1 MKMRRPKTTRVKR
14 REAPAAAR
22 RRSPSPNLQQQLDQ
36 RTRERDEALKHLA
49 EALEQQTATSDVLQ
63 VISSSPGE
71 LETVFE
77 TMLANAARICEATF
91 GNMYLREG
99 EFFRIAAAHN
109 TPLALVENRRRVPL
123 HPSPKSPVGRMAK
136 IKQAVHV
143 ADLSAEQSYVERDPE
158 VVAGVEL
165 GGMRTLVLVPMLKE
179 SELIGAIAIYRQ
191 EVRPFTEKQIELVKN
206 FAAQAVIAIENTR
219 LLNELRESLEQ
230 QTATADVLKV
240 VSRSAFHL
248 QTVLDTLVQ
257 SAARLCAANDAT
269 ILLREDD
276 KLRIVAH
283 HGTIPV
289 GTIPVGRCCRSRA
302 NGCRAEP
309 CWIKRLSMYRILMR
323 SATNFPSAAKSLNS
337 SGTERPWPFPSSTSR
352 ELSAVFC
359 CVAQWSKCLRQSR

>member
-1 MKMRRPKTTRVKR
+1 MKMRRQKTTRVKR
-14 REAPAAAR
+14 REAAAR

-71 LETVFE
+71 LEPVFE

-143 ADLSAEQSYVERDPE
+143 ADLSADQTYVERDPE
-158 VVAGVEL
+158 VVAEVEL

-219 LLNELRESLEQ
+219 LLNELRRIAAAADRHRRRAQGHQSLDLRPSDSARYAGGVRRPTLRSGHRTDRSSERGGLFSNPGV
-230 QTATADVLKV
+230 TSAGRRS
-240 VSRSAFHL
+240 SR
-248 QTVLDTLVQ
+248 
-257 SAARLCAANDAT
+257 
-269 ILLREDD
+269 
-276 KLRIVAH
+276 
-283 HGTIPV
+283 
-289 GTIPVGRCCRSRA
+289 RS
-302 NGCRAEP
+302 
-309 CWIKRLSMYRILMR
+309 
-323 SATNFPSAAKSLNS
+323 
-337 SGTERPWPFPSSTSR
+337 
-352 ELSAVFC
+352 
-359 CVAQWSKCLRQSR
+359 